1 MEYCTWSWRM
11 RMPGPHIRL
20 PSGKT
25 RNHMLLC
32 PPASSVTVTPLAM
45 RQSARGTSPCQ
56 TRPTM
61 FDGR

>member
-1 MEYCTWSWRM
+1 
-11 RMPGPHIRL
+11 MPGPHIRL

-45 RQSARGTSPCQ
+45 RQSARGTAPCQ